1 MLNPITYT
9 EKVVGDFLRYQ
20 LTTYPFADRGLY
32 EQMRRLLNLE
42 ETRATPLMKGPYIS
56 LSRSFRKGAQVV
68 DLVGQGVLHP
78 HMLNLVP
85 HPNVYGHQEAAIRA
99 VVAGK
104 TTLVST
110 GTGSGKTECF
120 LYPIISRCLTLRDEQ
135 APAGIVAV
143 IVYPMNALAEDQL
156 GRLREL
162 LAGTGISFGM
172 YVGKTP
178 ERTEDVA
185 GIRLPPGAS
194 RSDYLRAADTARKEK
209 QPHAVVPAEE
219 RVARDEMRT
228 SGKQPRILLTNVKQL
243 ELLLTR
249 QKDVELFDGA
259 RLEFLVFDEAHTFSG
274 APGAETACLIRRLR
288 SYCGRGPADTACV
301 ATSATIAD
309 PERGPE
315 AGRDF
320 ASRFFGVPRD
330 SVTLVGEEYEP
341 DLWGSARMMPDPL
354 PGDPAVQ
361 LRTVLDVVAD
371 VEKEPQEEAAVRTLQ
386 SVFQSMTGSRL
397 DVGKWQESL
406 YDRLAANELVFQIA
420 ETLRQPR
427 PLNDLVQDLFRA
439 VGRAVPE
446 EEVLVWLALGALSRK
461 EGRPLLRPVVHAFVR
476 GVGGAVVTFPSDH
489 PNPRLWL
496 SAEEAVAGDGDFYR
510 LPVLSC
516 TTCGQ
521 HYFAHHVADFSFLDR
536 TPQGGEAVEGR
547 SFWGALDPAQG
558 GKRLILMDRLVTEAQ
573 DDEGADGDG
582 DGSGSAPRRWGAP
595 VFLCR
600 FCGALHPAERTRCDG
615 CGREGALV
623 GLLVVRQKEANPGHL
638 TSCVACGALGR
649 QRVGLYREP
658 ARPVRAVAVSDV
670 HVLAQNML
678 QYAERR
684 RLLVFADN
692 RQDAAFQAGWMQDHA
707 RRYRLRAIMYERLTQ
722 GPVSVGDLTAYLD
735 ETLER
740 DDDLSRALVPE
751 VWRVHR
757 KEAEGVRHDE
767 ERKRFLRIQVLRE
780 VTTSMRQRVGL
791 EPWGRL
797 IVEYSGLVP
806 ELPFFQRWS
815 AELETTP
822 ADLASG
828 VATLLDISRRAG
840 LLLDQEG
847 HIFSRFWQD
856 GDFEIQRGYLPLMP
870 GIPKGLKVRRESG
883 DDSARVQQWFS
894 ERGDT
899 LAKQLARRFG
909 VPSDQVENFF
919 DALWHLLSEELK
931 ILAAVTLTGSRNHAL
946 PRCVGVRQV
955 DADKLRL
962 SAHRGVFRCDTC
974 RRVHVRPT
982 PHMVCPAWRC
992 KGTLVAEPENAEDYD
1007 LMVLDQGFAMLRPRE
1022 HSAQIPPDDRE
1033 LLERAFKGEHELV
1046 NTLVCTP
1053 TLELGVDIGAL
1064 DAVLMRNVPPRPANY
1079 WQRAG
1084 RAGRR
1089 HRMAVNITYARS
1101 ASHDR
1106 AHFAD
1111 PLKMLQGLISPPRF
1125 NLRNE
1130 LMVRKHVHAT
1140 VLTVLFRLARAGS
1153 PLGEENR
1160 QELEAALAHCFPAQV
1175 KHYLFDAAG
1184 YVRSSPFDVSPL
1196 GLVVSKHEG
1205 PIVGHVREVFEQGWP
1220 AEDKDVVGLDGL
1232 TAQVRAIAE
1241 RLADVVARLSR
1252 RLTWALDQM
1261 RRLDEVRIRKGTLDP
1276 DEDALRAR
1284 CDRLVKKLKGIEPR
1298 RRREAEGFDDTNT
1311 YAVLASE
1318 GFLPGYGLDIGSV
1331 VGFHQAPR
1339 YGTDLRDWELR
1350 RALALAL
1357 REYVPGNLIYAN
1369 GHRFYPRFFHLEA
1382 TEPTLFQV
1390 DVANEAVVEV
1400 GTAPVGGTLGLGVTA
1415 LSALPICDVDL
1426 PHQSHITDDE
1436 DYRFQLPV
1444 SVFGYEQP
1452 RHGAGKAFRWGSKDI
1467 SLRASVHIRLVNVGP
1482 AQLVRGKSQLGY
1494 PLCSVCGQSRSP
1506 FASQADRDQ
1515 FAADHRERCGRSVE
1529 SAGFFADVVADALCI
1544 RRCVN
1549 REEAYSVAEALRKG
1563 AAETLEME
1571 LEDLQV
1577 LTIGRAGTEEV
1588 DVLLYDPM
1596 PGGSGLLEQMTARW
1610 PEVIAAAR
1618 SLMEGCPSACS
1629 TACIDC
1635 LLAFRNAFYHKH
1647 LNRNTAAD
1655 RLRAWGDS
1663 LDFTHDIPPRLPST
1677 DTGGLPVNEAEATLR
1692 VLLERAGFPPP
1703 IGQRPIDLGRPL
1715 GSTTPDFFYEDPEG
1729 RSEGICIYLDGM
1741 SRHIHGNPATHRHD
1755 REVREELRSLGY
1767 DVFEIPFGHL
1777 TDRSAMVKHFYR
1789 LGRILLGRERA
1800 EALRTAPNWLA
1811 GTPEPSAEASG
1822 GGQCVHVES
1831 EPSSLADRFSAFLQ
1845 SRLGEGPWRRVGLAL
1860 AEAVLK
1866 HPAGEITLPQMVEGG
1881 TNSGL
1886 DWRQI
1891 HTAVETLAF
1900 PPDGLVER
1908 LFMSV
1913 DGSPPRV
1920 VSPKEVALHLRDALA
1935 DTAQSRERWDAWAR
1949 NVRVVWRSR
1958 ASDPTSGG
1966 SK

>member
-32 EQMRRLLNLE
+32 DQMRRLLNLE

-56 LSRSFRKGAQVV
+56 LSRSFRKGAKVS
-68 DLVGQGVLHP
+68 DLVAHGVLHP
-78 HMLNLVP
+78 HMLKLVP
-85 HPNVYGHQEAAIRA
+85 HPNVYGHQEAAIHA

-135 APAGIVAV
+135 ASAGIVAV

-156 GRLREL
+156 GRLRDL

-172 YVGKTP
+172 YIGKTP

-194 RSDYLRAADTARKEK
+194 RADYVRAIETARKEK

-228 SGKQPRILLTNVKQL
+228 PGKQPRILLTNVKQL

-249 QKDVELFDGA
+249 QKDVELFDGS

-274 APGAETACLIRRLR
+274 AAGAETACLIRRLR

-341 DLWGSARMMPDPL
+341 DLWGNSRMMPDPL

-361 LRTVLDVVAD
+361 LRTILDVVSD
-371 VEKEPQEEAAVRTLQ
+371 VEKEPQADAAVRTLQ
-386 SVFQSMTGSRL
+386 GVFQSMTGSRL
-397 DVGKWQESL
+397 DVGRWQESL

-420 ETLRQPR
+420 ETLREPR
-427 PLNDLVQDLFRA
+427 PLNDLVLDLSRA
-439 VGRAVPE
+439 VGRAVYE

-476 GVGGAVVTFPSDH
+476 GVGGAVVTFPTDR
-489 PNPRLWL
+489 PGPRLWL

-521 HYFAHHVADFSFLDR
+521 HYFAHHVTDFSFLEKV
-536 TPQGGEAVEGR
+536 PQGGEAVEGR
-547 SFWGALDPAQG
+547 AFWSALAPAQG
-558 GKRLILMDRLVTEAQ
+558 GKRLILVDRLVTDAEGDEAA
-573 DDEGADGDG
+573 EGESGGGDP
-582 DGSGSAPRRWGAP
+582 ALRRWGAP

-600 FCGALHPAERTRCDG
+600 FCGALHPDNQPRCDG

-623 GLLVVRQKEANPGHL
+623 GLVVVRQKEANPGHL

-692 RQDAAFQAGWMQDHA
+692 RQDAAFQAGWMQDRA
-707 RRYRLRAIMYERLTQ
+707 RRYRLRASMYEMLTQ

-735 ETLER
+735 EALER

-757 KEAEGVRHDE
+757 KEAEGVRHAE

-780 VTTSMRQRVGL
+780 ITTSMRQRVGL

-806 ELPFFQRWS
+806 DLPFFRRWS
-815 AELETTP
+815 TVLETTP

-828 VATLLDISRRAG
+828 VATLLDIARRGG
-840 LLLDQEG
+840 LLLDREG
-847 HIFSRFWQD
+847 LIFSRFWQD

-883 DDSARVQQWFS
+883 DDSARVQQWVA

-909 VPSDQVENFF
+909 VPADQVEDFF
-919 DALWHLLSEELK
+919 DALWQLLSEDLK
-931 ILAAVTLTGSRNHAL
+931 ILAAVTLTGSRNRAL
-946 PRCVGVRQV
+946 PRCAGVRQV

-962 SAHRGVFRCDTC
+962 SAHRGIFRCDTC

-992 KGTLVAEPENAEDYD
+992 KGTLAAEAENTEDYD

-1033 LLERAFKGEHELV
+1033 LLERAFKGEHDLV
-1046 NTLVCTP
+1046 NALVCTP

-1089 HRMAVNITYARS
+1089 HRMAVNVTYARS
-1101 ASHDR
+1101 VSHDR
-1106 AHFAD
+1106 AYFAD

-1125 NLRNE
+1125 NLKNE

-1153 PLGEENR
+1153 PLSEENR
-1160 QELEAALAHCFPAQV
+1160 QELEVALAHCFPTQV
-1175 KHYLFDAAG
+1175 KHYLFDAG
-1184 YVRSSPFDVSPL
+1184 HVRSSPFDVCPL
-1196 GLVVSKHEG
+1196 ALVVSKHEG
-1205 PIVGHVREVFEQGWP
+1205 PIVGHVQEVFEQGWP
-1220 AEDKDVVGLDGL
+1220 AEDKEVVGLGDL
-1232 TAQVRAIAE
+1232 TAQVRSIAE
-1241 RLADVVARLSR
+1241 RLAEVVARLTR
-1252 RLTWALDQM
+1252 RLNWALDQM

-1284 CDRLVKKLKGIEPR
+1284 CDRLVKKLKGIETR

-1390 DVANEAVVEV
+1390 DVANEAVAEV
-1400 GTAPVGGTLGLGVTA
+1400 GTAPVGGALGLGVTA
-1415 LSALPICDVDL
+1415 LSAVPICDVDL

-1444 SVFGYEQP
+1444 SVFGYEQS
-1452 RHGAGKAFRWGSKDI
+1452 RHGAGKAFRWGPKDI

-1506 FASQADRDQ
+1506 LASQADRDQ
-1515 FAADHRERCGRSVE
+1515 FAADHRERCGRPVE
-1529 SAGFFADVVADALCI
+1529 AAGFFADIVADALCL
-1544 RRCVN
+1544 RGCES
-1549 REEAYSVAEALRKG
+1549 REEACSVAEALRKG

-1571 LEDLQV
+1571 VEDLQV

-1596 PGGSGLLEQMTARW
+1596 PGGSGLLEQMFTRWSEVATA
-1610 PEVIAAAR
+1610 ALG
-1618 SLMEGCPSACS
+1618 LMEGCPSACS

-1635 LLAFRNAFYHKH
+1635 LLTFRNAFYHKH

-1663 LDFTHDIPPRLPST
+1663 LVFTHEIPSRFPAT
-1677 DTGGLPVNEAEATLR
+1677 NTGGLPVNQAESTLR
-1692 VLLERAGFPPP
+1692 ALLDRAGFPPA

-1715 GSTTPDFFYEDPEG
+1715 GSTTPDLFYEDPDG
-1729 RSEGICIYLDGM
+1729 RSEGVCIYLDGM
-1741 SRHIHGNPATHRHD
+1741 SGHIHGNPATQRHD

-1777 TDRSAMVKHFYR
+1777 TDNAAMVKHFYR

-1800 EALRTAPNWLA
+1800 EALRSAPDWLA
-1811 GTPEPSAEASG
+1811 GTSVQGGEVATSGGRAEADG
-1822 GGQCVHVES
+1822 GHS
-1831 EPSSLADRFSAFLQ
+1831 ALAGRFAAALE
-1845 SRLGEGPWRRVGLAL
+1845 SRLGDGPWRRVAVVL
-1860 AEAVLK
+1860 AEALHK
-1866 HPAGEITLPQMVEGG
+1866 HPAGELTLPGIVEQGIR
-1881 TNSGL
+1881 SGL
-1886 DWRQI
+1886 DWHHI
-1891 HTAVETLAF
+1891 HTALETLAQA
-1900 PPDGLVER
+1900 PEGLVER
-1908 LFMSV
+1908 VFLSV
-1913 DGSPPRV
+1913 EGAGLHA
-1920 VSPKEVALHLRDALA
+1920 VSPKEVAKHLRDAL
-1935 DTAQSRERWDAWAR
+1935 DEVGGSRERWEAWAR
-1949 NVRVVWRSR
+1949 NVRVIWRSR
-1958 ASDPTSGG
+1958 APDPTSGG
-1966 SK
+1966 SR